1 MAEILFETFGSG
13 KRVLMLLKSKK
24 DYGGPQSLDDVCKNL
39 QMNNRNARS
48 ILSRLF
54 LKGEID
60 RIGIAVY
67 RAKGDDREYD
77 SSKPHYK

>member
-1 MAEILFETFGSG
+1 MVETLFETFGSG

-39 QMNNRNARS
+39 KMNNRNVRS

-60 RIGIAVY
+60 RVGIAVY

-77 SSKPHYK
+77 PNKPYYK